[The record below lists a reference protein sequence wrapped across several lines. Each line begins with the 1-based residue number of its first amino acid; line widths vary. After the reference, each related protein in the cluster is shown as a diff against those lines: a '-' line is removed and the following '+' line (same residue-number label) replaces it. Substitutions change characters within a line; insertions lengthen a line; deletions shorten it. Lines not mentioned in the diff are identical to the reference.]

1 MTDSAT
7 HQIERITALPE
18 TLSLAYLSG
27 LRRLRPEHVEYVH
40 GGQLRASDRMLSL
53 CSVLAGICVILVSVR
68 FNNHVSPLLLVGWA
82 CSMVAALIPLLRIRK
97 FNAGLDY
104 AAATRGM
111 LLWHGALSFLQA
123 AIWVAAMIAFTP
135 DAKPQEVITLWTI
148 ACCLMAAVAISFQST
163 PLSAVSFITTIGT
176 GATWMMLKY
185 VDPML
190 ASVVA
195 TYSLLVLGAC
205 LWQAHLFGVQ
215 LTTSKMLA
223 EKREVVSLLLK
234 EHDVDSADV
243 LWQTDVARRFT
254 NVSALLARM
263 LGMPAAEIEHR
274 SILQVLAGP
283 AWEGGQ
289 FDPALHSLAE
299 KLKAKAAFSDLILP
313 VIVKGA
319 QRWWSISASPRMDD
333 KGTFLGFRGV
343 CSDITQQKESSER
356 INQLAR
362 YDMLTGLPN
371 RLHLTEELA
380 LAVQE
385 VGNWHSKCSFLMIDL
400 DRFKSVNDTLGHQ
413 TGDQLLAQVAQRIR
427 KVCSGSEVCGRIGGD
442 EFAVVVR
449 DVSDHAAIDRLADA
463 IIDEVSKPYVV
474 DSQTLFIG
482 ASIGSSIAPQDGS
495 DAETLMRSADL
506 AMYRAKEDGRGKHFR
521 FALSMHADAE
531 ERRTIELALRDA
543 LAKDQLHLMF
553 QPIVAV
559 RSGEVVGFEAL
570 VRWTHPEMGIIPPSR
585 FIPVAEDARLI
596 APIGNWVLHSACI
609 VARDWP
615 DNVHISVNV
624 SAEQLYDAG
633 FFETVVSALAQ
644 GNLSPERLELEVT
657 ESVFLREGRG
667 AGQLLEKLTQLGIR
681 LSLDDFGTGY
691 SSLGYLSRTKFNTI
705 KIDRS
710 FVAGAARSQR
720 ESLAIIH
727 AVVAMAQSL
736 GMETTAE
743 GVESETEYEVIR
755 ALGCTKIQG
764 YYFGRPMQADDALAL
779 FDSSA
784 SQVA

>member
-1 MTDSAT
+1 MTDYAEPQT
-7 HQIERITALPE
+7 ERITALPE

-53 CSVLAGICVILVSVR
+53 CSVLAGICIILVSVR
-68 FNNHVSPLLLVGWA
+68 FAKHVSPFLLVGWA
-82 CSMVAALIPLLRIRK
+82 LLMIAALIPLLRIRK
-97 FNAGLDY
+97 ANDSRNY
-104 AAATRGM
+104 ASATRAL
-111 LLWHGALSFLQA
+111 LLWHGALSCLQA
-123 AIWVAAMIAFTP
+123 AIWVVAMQMFTP
-135 DAKPQEVITLWTI
+135 DAKPEEVITLWTI
-148 ACCLMAAVAISFQST
+148 ACCLMTAVAISFQST
-163 PLSAVSFITTIGT
+163 PLSSVSFIAMIGS

-195 TYSLLVLGAC
+195 IYSLLVLGAC

-243 LWQTDVARRFT
+243 LWQTDAARRFI
-254 NVSALLARM
+254 NVSALFARM
-263 LGMPAAEIEHR
+263 LDLPATEIEHR
-274 SILQVLAGP
+274 STLQILAGP
-283 AWEGGQ
+283 AWEGGH
-289 FDPALHSLAE
+289 FDPALHLLAE
-299 KLKAKAAFSDLILP
+299 KLKAKAAFSGLILP
-313 VIVKGA
+313 VIIQGA
-319 QRWWSISASPRMDD
+319 QRWWSISASPRIDE
-333 KGTFLGFRGV
+333 KGQFLGFRGV

-380 LAVQE
+380 SAVDE

-400 DRFKSVNDTLGHQ
+400 DRFKSVNDALGHQ
-413 TGDQLLAQVAQRIR
+413 VGDHLLAQVAQRIR
-427 KVCSGSEVCGRIGGD
+427 NICSGSAVCGRFGGD

-449 DVSDHAAIDRLADA
+449 DVSDQSAVDHLATA
-463 IIDEVSKPYVV
+463 IIEEVSKPYIV
-474 DSQTLFIG
+474 DGQTLFVG

-506 AMYRAKEDGRGKHFR
+506 AMYRAKEEGRGKHFR
-521 FALSMHADAE
+521 FALSMHVDAE
-531 ERRTIELALRDA
+531 ERRTLELALRDA
-543 LAKDQLHLMF
+543 LAEEQLHLMF

-570 VRWTHPEMGIIPPSR
+570 VRWTHPELGVIPPSR

-596 APIGNWVLHSACI
+596 APIGNWVLHSACL

-615 DNVHISVNV
+615 QDVQISVNV
-624 SAEQLYDAG
+624 SAEQLYDPG

-644 GNLSPERLELEVT
+644 GNLTPDRLELEVT
-657 ESVFLREGRG
+657 ESIFVREGRG
-667 AGQLLEKLTQLGIR
+667 AGLLLDKLRQLGVR

-691 SSLGYLSRTKFNTI
+691 SSLGYLSRTRFNTI

-743 GVESETEYEVIR
+743 GVESEAEYDVIR

-764 YYFGRPMQADDALAL
+764 YYFGRPMRADDALAL
-779 FDSSA
+779 FGSSN